1 MLDRFFGL
9 SKGLASRLLRHVC
22 KGARSNA
29 VLGGL
34 QVGGSPEQV
43 DSIPDQPRG
52 HCVLAMTELG
62 LAPHH
67 IDDTLAATGNTMLKL
82 GLIPDV
88 SYVSKM

>member
-1 MLDRFFGL
+1 MLGM
-9 SKGLASRLLRHVC
+9 
-22 KGARSNA
+22 
-29 VLGGL
+29 GGL